1 MHPDE
6 YHKMAAA
13 EDRLWYYRALHGH
26 VIRSVR
32 SKGGAAD
39 GSLLDAGCG
48 TGGLL
53 RRLHAAC
60 PAMQL
65 SGLDFSPVACALA
78 RQRTEAKIS
87 EGSIVAMP
95 YADATFD
102 VVVSCDVVCQ
112 VENDSHAVAEIF
124 RCLKPGG
131 IAVLTMPA
139 YRWMY
144 SYHDN
149 AVSNLR
155 RYSRDELNSLLVAS
169 GFCVVTSTYWNMLLF
184 PLVALRRKAFPPKH
198 HESDVKMNSAPVETL
213 LNGIMQLEQGWLRV
227 GGGMPFGNSVL
238 TVARK
243 VTP

>member
-87 EGSIVAMP
+87 EGSIVA
-95 YADATFD
+95 
-102 VVVSCDVVCQ
+102 VVQ
-112 VENDSHAVAEIF
+112 
-124 RCLKPGG
+124 
-131 IAVLTMPA
+131 
-139 YRWMY
+139 
-144 SYHDN
+144 
-149 AVSNLR
+149 
-155 RYSRDELNSLLVAS
+155 
-169 GFCVVTSTYWNMLLF
+169 
-184 PLVALRRKAFPPKH
+184 
-198 HESDVKMNSAPVETL
+198 SDWSAPSRLGFSSNCEDKRMRRLARAGMAQSSIAYVFTML
-213 LNGIMQLEQGWLRV
+213 QL
-227 GGGMPFGNSVL
+227 
-238 TVARK
+238 
-243 VTP
+243 